1 MVSWH
6 LTIGVKEY
14 SCQSMAL
21 WPSAQSLPHYIL
33 KGASL
38 SYNLIHSKIFK
49 CNHNIHLCTGQTDSS
64 VCTTVVQEKS
74 CFANTVGKNWHS
86 GQELI
91 FSLDEHSNIISCYW
105 CKVSIKKKHMFSTET
120 HALCHCSNTQKL
132 VLCFWT
138 LCLSSGTKSYSSRGE
153 MNLTRKANKEE
164 IKDYIDPHIQTYT
177 EPSQEKVWN

>member
-21 WPSAQSLPHYIL
+21 WPSVQSLPHYIL

-74 CFANTVGKNWHS
+74 CFANTVEKNWHP

-105 CKVSIKKKHMFSTET
+105 CKVSIKKKSICFQQKHMHYVTVQTPRSLFCVFEHPASHLGLKAIQVEEKWIR
-120 HALCHCSNTQKL
+120 HEKQ
-132 VLCFWT
+132 
-138 LCLSSGTKSYSSRGE
+138 TK
-153 MNLTRKANKEE
+153 RK
-164 IKDYIDPHIQTYT
+164 
-177 EPSQEKVWN
+177 

>member
-105 CKVSIKKKHMFSTET
+105 CKVSIKKKAYVFNRNTCTMSLFKHPE
-120 HALCHCSNTQKL
+120 ACSVFLNTL
-132 VLCFWT
+132 PLIW
-138 LCLSSGTKSYSSRGE
+138 
-153 MNLTRKANKEE
+153 
-164 IKDYIDPHIQTYT
+164 D
-177 EPSQEKVWN
+177 